1 MKAATTPSL
10 LKKLPITLS
19 LLVLLLCGLSLPAQA
34 SAPPAVTRKTLDQP
48 TEIQGYP
55 CAKGYAWFFDDGRLY
70 RCTVTREIAFG
81 EARVPAGTY
90 IALHPDGT
98 PDFIQMSHD
107 AQILGMKCQGGSWL
121 GSGEGSMV
129 AFYPSGKLKLCF
141 LAGDQ
146 QVQGVPCAHGGFW
159 ATLNGVDPGVL
170 FDESGKLRACRLAKD
185 YGAQHKGERFAQAR

>member
-1 MKAATTPSL
+1 MRMIIFFA
-10 LKKLPITLS
+10 
-19 LLVLLLCGLSLPAQA
+19 LLLCVLANSAQA
-34 SAPPAVTRKTLDQP
+34 GTLPAVTRKTLDRP

-55 CAKGYAWFFDDGRLY
+55 CGKGYAWFFDGGRLR

-90 IALHPDGT
+90 ITLHPDGT

-107 AQILGMKCQGGSWL
+107 APILGMKCQGGSWL

-129 AFYPSGKLKLCF
+129 AFYPSGKLKICY

-159 ATLNGVDPGVL
+159 ATVNGVDPGVL
-170 FDESGKLRACRLAKD
+170 FDESGKLRSCKLARD
-185 YGAQHKGERFAQAR
+185 FGSQHKGERFVPSWR